1 MTKNPQNEVR
11 KIKRKGEG
19 GGGGKER
26 KRKREEK
33 RSLGHGYRLCQSFY
47 FGKI

>member
-11 KIKRKGEG
+11 KIKRKEEG

-33 RSLGHGYRLCQSFY
+33 RSLGHGYHLCQSFY